1 MDKSSKNLFNN
12 TELAFTNKSN
22 FDLTKAYFLFS
33 VLDYPFLTKIGN
45 MFLLLVLKLR
55 LPFKT
60 IIKKTIFEHFC
71 GGETIDD
78 CKSTFDSLKAYKI
91 YAMPEYSVEA
101 ESTFDGFESYK
112 NTMIDLI
119 KYLGYQGLPFIAIKC
134 TGLMDIHSLEMI
146 SKETLDSKSE
156 KFIDFKNRMN
166 DLCKAASKCNVKI
179 LIDAEE
185 SWIQD
190 AIDMVAL
197 DLMEIYN
204 KKVHTIFLT
213 HQCYRTGTLSKIK
226 ENFKR
231 AKQNKFLL
239 GIKLVRGA
247 YMEKERERAK
257 KYNYESPI
265 QPTKSDTDLEFDNS
279 VKFCVDN
286 IDNISIWV
294 GSHNEFSSMQ
304 LVKIMKEKKIKSNDK
319 RIWFSQLYGMSD
331 NISFALADMGYN
343 VVKLIPFG
351 PIEKTIPYLIRRA
364 NENSSV
370 KGQSNRQFTLIKNEI
385 NRRNNIN

>member
-33 VLDYPFLTKIGN
+33 VLDYPLLTKIGN

-60 IIKKTIFEHFC
+60 IIKKTIFDHFC

-101 ESTFDGFESYK
+101 ESTFEGFESYK

-146 SKETLDSKSE
+146 SKGSLDNNSE

-166 DLCKAASKCNVKI
+166 DLCKTASKCNVKI

-213 HQCYRTGTLSKIK
+213 HQCYRTGTLSRIK

-257 KYNYESPI
+257 KHNYESPI

-279 VKFCVDN
+279 VKFCIDN

>member
-22 FDLTKAYFLFS
+22 FDLRKAYFLFS
-33 VLDYPFLTKIGN
+33 VLDYPWLTKIGN

-71 GGETIDD
+71 GGETIND

-101 ESTFDGFESYK
+101 ESTFEGFESYK
-112 NTMIDLI
+112 NTMLELI
-119 KYLGYQGLPFIAIKC
+119 NNLGNQGLPFIAIKC
-134 TGLMDIHSLEMI
+134 TGLIDINSLELI
-146 SKETLDSKSE
+146 SKGTLDSKSE

-204 KKVHTIFLT
+204 KKIHTIFLT

-231 AKQNKFLL
+231 AKENKFLL

>member
-22 FDLTKAYFLFS
+22 FDLRKAYFLFS
-33 VLDYPFLTKIGN
+33 VLDYPWLTKIGN

-101 ESTFDGFESYK
+101 ESTFEGFENYK
-112 NTMIDLI
+112 NTMIELI
-119 KYLGYQGLPFIAIKC
+119 NNLGNQGLPFIAIKC
-134 TGLMDIHSLEMI
+134 TGLIDIHSLEMI
-146 SKETLDSKSE
+146 SKGSLDNNSE

-279 VKFCVDN
+279 VKFCIDN

-304 LVKIMKEKKIKSNDK
+304 LVKMMKEKKIKSNDK

>member
-1 MDKSSKNLFNN
+1 VDKSSKNLFNN

-22 FDLTKAYFLFS
+22 FDLRKAYFLFS
-33 VLDYPFLTKIGN
+33 VLDYPWLTKIGN

-71 GGETIDD
+71 GGETIND

-112 NTMIDLI
+112 NTMLELI
-119 KYLGYQGLPFIAIKC
+119 NNLGNQGLPFIAIKC
-134 TGLMDIHSLEMI
+134 TGLMDIHSLELI
-146 SKETLDSKSE
+146 SKGTLDSKSE

>member
-22 FDLTKAYFLFS
+22 FDLIKAYFLFS
-33 VLDYPFLTKIGN
+33 VLDYPWLTKIGN

-71 GGETIDD
+71 GGETIND

-231 AKQNKFLL
+231 AKENKFLL

-304 LVKIMKEKKIKSNDK
+304 LVKIMKEKKIKSNDN

>member
-22 FDLTKAYFLFS
+22 FDLRKAYFLFS

-71 GGETIDD
+71 GGETIND

-112 NTMIDLI
+112 NTMINLI

-146 SKETLDSKSE
+146 SKGTLDSKSE

-204 KKVHTIFLT
+204 KKIHIIFLT

-286 IDNISIWV
+286 LDNISIWV

-364 NENSSV
+364 NE
-370 KGQSNRQFTLIKNEI
+370 I
-385 NRRNNIN
+385 

>member
-22 FDLTKAYFLFS
+22 FDLRKAYFLFS
-33 VLDYPFLTKIGN
+33 VLDYPWLTKIGN

-101 ESTFDGFESYK
+101 ESTFEGFESYK
-112 NTMIDLI
+112 NTMIELI
-119 KYLGYQGLPFIAIKC
+119 NNLGNQGLPFIAIKC
-134 TGLMDIHSLEMI
+134 TGLIDIHSLEMI
-146 SKETLDSKSE
+146 SKGTLDNNSE

-190 AIDMVAL
+190 AIDMIAL

-213 HQCYRTGTLSKIK
+213 HQCYRTGTLLKIK

-257 KYNYESPI
+257 KHNYESPI

>member
-22 FDLTKAYFLFS
+22 FDLRKAYFLFS
-33 VLDYPFLTKIGN
+33 VLDYPWLTKIGN

-60 IIKKTIFEHFC
+60 IIKKTIFDHFC

-112 NTMIDLI
+112 NTMINLI

-134 TGLMDIHSLEMI
+134 TGLMDIHSLELI
-146 SKETLDSKSE
+146 SKGTLDSKSE

-204 KKVHTIFLT
+204 KKIHTIFLT